1 MADSSSW
8 MLGNNTRFL
17 ILYMSMFCLTL
28 IFANSLALNFT
39 IICMEPSVSYDSTGN
54 KTMMPENAE
63 LYTASEKSWLF
74 SATPVGNILGAL
86 PISLLQTKFG
96 FKKCLVTYGSV
107 SVIATLLLPL
117 AANIGYW
124 PLFAARVLQGFA
136 IGIAFP
142 AVSTITAGWSPI
154 KNSGVYVSM
163 LLCHLQLAP
172 LLMMPLAGQMCES
185 SLGWPAV
192 YYVFGATT
200 AVFILAFYVFY
211 EDSPR
216 AHRKVSQKELCMI
229 EEGKEAVLTCEKPTV
244 PYRAMFTDV
253 VIWAILLEYFGAILG
268 MLIFMLYGPL
278 YLHDA
283 LGFEVKGTGFAA
295 ALPFLLG
302 VILKLIAGP
311 LSDRASCI
319 SQRSRIIVASI
330 MSQGGMAVSFIILAL
345 LPVDQKLLIQVFFT
359 IVSAVDALNCIALD
373 KSCQLVRASWRAKA
387 YGHIQACAK
396 YGYVIQSIVTLCN
409 GVIALIIPLMIG
421 ILAPNNTADQWRTV
435 FWLVGVLVIVTD
447 IPFLLTA
454 QDKPRPWVSNA
465 FSNRK
470 IVPIDLLE
478 AKVSVAAKVIG

>member
-1 MADSSSW
+1 
-8 MLGNNTRFL
+8 
-17 ILYMSMFCLTL
+17 MFCLTL

-39 IICMEPSVSYDSTGN
+39 IICMEPSASYDSTGN
-54 KTMMPENAE
+54 ETRMPDDVE

-74 SATPVGNILGAL
+74 SATPIGNILGAL

-96 FKKCLVTYGSV
+96 FKKCLVTYGAV
-107 SVIATLLLPL
+107 SVVATLLLPL

-200 AVFILAFYVFY
+200 AVFLLAFYVFY

-229 EEGKEAVLTCEKPTV
+229 EEGKEAVLTCEKPKV

-253 VIWAILLEYFGAILG
+253 VIWSILLEYFGAILG

-319 SQRSRIIVASI
+319 SQRSRIIVAST

-373 KSCQLVRASWRAKA
+373 KSCQL
-387 YGHIQACAK
+387 ACAK

-435 FWLVGVLVIVTD
+435 FWIVGVLVIVTD

-470 IVPIDLLE
+470 IVPVDLHE
-478 AKVSVAAKVIG
+478 PKVSVAVKAIG